1 MCLAIPGKVVEIV
14 EAKPP
19 FTAGLVEFAGVKR
32 RVNLA
37 CVPDAREGDYVLVH
51 AGVAITCINETEAV
65 RILDGLRELELGED
79 DIPPPIED
87 VIHRP
92 R

>member
-14 EAKPP
+14 EKQAP
-19 FTAGLVEFAGVKR
+19 FTSGVVEFAGVKR

-51 AGVAITCINETEAV
+51 AGVAITCIDEAEAARV
-65 RILDGLRELELGED
+65 LEALKDLELD
-79 DIPPPIED
+79 DEYPAATTEP
-87 VIHRP
+87 VHRP